1 VWILTREKN
10 HEMKSHDCHV
20 FMQRLLPSAFDSL
33 PKPIWKPLVELSQF
47 FRELILKTLNVEQLR
62 VMENNI
68 HVLLCKLEKI
78 FPPSFFD
85 SMEHLLVHLPYK
97 TRLGGPV
104 QYCCMYPL
112 GFHTPSKIKSRIR
125 LESRDRFVKRT

>member
-1 VWILTREKN
+1 
-10 HEMKSHDCHV
+10 
-20 FMQRLLPSAFDSL
+20 MQRLLPSAFDSL

-85 SMEHLLVHLPYK
+85 SKE
-97 TRLGGPV
+97 GA
-104 QYCCMYPL
+104 
-112 GFHTPSKIKSRIR
+112 
-125 LESRDRFVKRT
+125 EE